1 MAAGPHS
8 GHDSAVA
15 PEVSVLLPYR
25 QAAETLVE
33 ALDSLL
39 AQRGVDLEILAID
52 DGSTDAGPAIVA
64 RHSRVTP
71 LRCEGA
77 GLVAALATGLRHAR
91 APFIAR
97 MDADDVCHPDRLAL
111 QVAALRADPSL
122 GAVGSRVQA
131 FPDDAV
137 KDGMRRYVDWQ
148 NSLVTSFDHAR
159 EIFIESPLCHP
170 SVVLRRSA
178 LDAVGPWRDGPWP
191 EDYDLWLRLDAAGFG
206 LAKVPETLLR
216 WRHRAGRAT
225 FSDPR
230 YAPERFREAKAPH
243 LANRLRSLGR
253 PVAIWGAG
261 PNGRRL
267 ARALEAHEIR
277 ADFFVDID
285 PRKIGRSARNRPI
298 VAPEGLRPGTHTVL
312 GAVGS
317 LGARDLIRAQ
327 LERYGFVEGTD
338 SLFAA

>member
-1 MAAGPHS
+1 
-8 GHDSAVA
+8 
-15 PEVSVLLPYR
+15 
-25 QAAETLVE
+25 
-33 ALDSLL
+33 
-39 AQRGVDLEILAID
+39 
-52 DGSTDAGPAIVA
+52 
-64 RHSRVTP
+64 
-71 LRCEGA
+71 
-77 GLVAALATGLRHAR
+77 
-91 APFIAR
+91 
-97 MDADDVCHPDRLAL
+97 MDADDLCHPDRLAL
-111 QVAALRADPSL
+111 QVAALLADPSL
-122 GAVGSRVQA
+122 GAVGTRVQA
-131 FPDDAV
+131 FPDDSV
-137 KDGMRRYVDWQ
+137 KNGMRRYVDWQ

-178 LDAVGPWRDGPWP
+178 LDAVGPWREGPWP

-216 WRHRAGRAT
+216 WRHHAGRAT

-230 YAPERFREAKAPH
+230 YAPKRFRQAKAPH
-243 LANRLRSLGR
+243 LAKRLRSLGR
-253 PVAIWGAG
+253 PIAIWGAG

-267 ARALEAHEIR
+267 ARALEAHAIR

-285 PRKIGRSARNRPI
+285 PCKIGRSARSRPI
-298 VAPEGLRPGTHTVL
+298 VAPETLRRGTHTVL

-327 LERYGFVEGTD
+327 LESHGFIEGTD

>member
-1 MAAGPHS
+1 
-8 GHDSAVA
+8 VT

-25 QAAETLVE
+25 QAAETLDE

-39 AQRGVDLEILAID
+39 AQRGADLEIIAID
-52 DGSTDAGPAIVA
+52 DGSSDGGPAIVA
-64 RHSRVTP
+64 RHPQITRLAT
-71 LRCEGA
+71 GGT
-77 GLVAALATGLRHAR
+77 GLVAALTAGLPHAR
-91 APFIAR
+91 APFVAR
-97 MDADDVCHPDRLAL
+97 MDADDVCHPDRLAHQL
-111 QVAALRADPSL
+111 AALRADPSL
-122 GAVGSRVQA
+122 GAVGTRVEA
-131 FPDDAV
+131 FPDDVV

-178 LDAVGPWRDGPWP
+178 LDIVGPWRDGPWP

-206 LAKVPETLLR
+206 LAKVPHMLLR
-216 WRHRAGRAT
+216 WRHRSGRAT

-243 LANRLRSLGR
+243 LARRLRSLGR

-267 ARALEAHEIR
+267 ARALEAHGVR
-277 ADFFVDID
+277 AETFVDID
-285 PRKIGRSARNRPI
+285 PRKIGHRARNAPI
-298 VAPEGLRPGTHTVL
+298 VAPDALRLGTHTVVA
-312 GAVGS
+312 AVGS
-317 LGARDLIRAQ
+317 LGARELIRAQ
-327 LERYGFVEGTD
+327 LDRLGFVEGTD

>member
-1 MAAGPHS
+1 MARRTRS

-15 PEVSVLLPYR
+15 PEVSVVLPYR

-52 DGSTDAGPAIVA
+52 DGSTDAGPAIVT
-64 RHSRVTP
+64 RHSQVTP

-122 GAVGSRVQA
+122 GAVGTRVQA

-243 LANRLRSLGR
+243 LAKRLRSLGR

-267 ARALEAHEIR
+267 ARALEAHEIN

-285 PRKIGRSARNRPI
+285 PRKIGRNARNRPI
-298 VAPEGLRPGTHTVL
+298 VAPESLQRGTHTVL

-327 LERYGFVEGTD
+327 LERYGFIEGTD